1 MELEFYKIYEEMIIS
16 MRKYLFIALG
26 GTLGAIF
33 RFIIKNTHIIGHPA
47 SFPINTFIINITGSF
62 ILALVLTTAYEVWN
76 FDEDIRL
83 GIATGFLGAY
93 TTFSTMCK
101 ETVSLI
107 NKGMFSLGLFYIMI
121 STIIGLVS
129 AYLGIVTARKFIAA
143 IVKRNSYDKEENK
156 VS

>member
-1 MELEFYKIYEEMIIS
+1 

-26 GTLGAIF
+26 GILGAIS
-33 RFIIKNTHIIGHPA
+33 RFIIKNAHFIGFQT
-47 SFPINTFIINITGSF
+47 SFPVNTFIINITGSF
-62 ILALVLTTAYEVWN
+62 ILALVLTTAYEVWD

-107 NKGMFSLGLFYIMI
+107 NKGMYSLGLSYII
-121 STIIGLVS
+121 LSTIIGLFS
-129 AYLGIVTARKFIAA
+129 AYFGVITARKVVSL
-143 IVKRNSYDKEENK
+143 IVKRKSSFDEE
-156 VS
+156 SEAS

>member
-1 MELEFYKIYEEMIIS
+1 

-26 GTLGAIF
+26 GILGAIS
-33 RFIIKNTHIIGHPA
+33 RFLVKNVHFLSHQP

-62 ILALVLTTAYEVWN
+62 VLALVLTTAYELWN

-101 ETVSLI
+101 ETAVLMS
-107 NKGMFSLGLFYIMI
+107 KGMYSLGIFYII
-121 STIIGLVS
+121 LSTFVGLFS
-129 AYLGIVTARKFIAA
+129 AYLGVITARSA
-143 IVKRNSYDKEENK
+143 ISGIIKRRSSGEEESE

>member
-1 MELEFYKIYEEMIIS
+1 

-26 GTLGAIF
+26 GILGAIS
-33 RFIIKNTHIIGHPA
+33 RFLIKNAHLLGHQTA
-47 SFPINTFIINITGSF
+47 FPINTFIINITGSF
-62 ILALVLTTAYEVWN
+62 VLALVLTTAYEVWN

-101 ETVSLI
+101 ETAVLM
-107 NKGMFSLGLFYIMI
+107 NKGMYSLGIFYII
-121 STIIGLVS
+121 LSTFVGLFS
-129 AYLGIVTARKFIAA
+129 AYLGVITARSVIFGI
-143 IVKRNSYDKEENK
+143 IKRRSSGEEESE